1 LQQEDLRDI
10 WPFFSFLGGM
20 DETLIRSLTRQA
32 TKYLL
37 PHLGAEA
44 EDAVQK
50 VWAAIIARGPAVRQE
65 TFEAYFWKA
74 VRNRLISELR
84 ERQRH
89 KRLVPLDQVNLV
101 VQPRMEAGR
110 LLAELLA
117 TLPPNAGGIL
127 QLRAEGRDLGEIAR
141 AAGCNAKRVAN
152 VLYRTR
158 RRLLA
163 AMRGPAASSLSPAR
177 PGPLPTCAGSRCSSA

>member
-1 LQQEDLRDI
+1 
-10 WPFFSFLGGM
+10 M
-20 DETLIRSLTRQA
+20 DETLLRRLSNAATR
-32 TKYLL
+32 YLR

-44 EDAVQK
+44 EDAVQDI
-50 VWAAIIARGPAVRQE
+50 WTAIIARGPAVRPE

-74 VRNRLISELR
+74 VRNRLISEIRARRL
-84 ERQRH
+84 Q
-89 KRLVPLDQVNLV
+89 RLVPLDSVSLV
-101 VQPRMEAGR
+101 VQPCMEAGR

-152 VLYRTR
+152 VLYRAR
-158 RRLLA
+158 QRLLA
-163 AMRGPAASSLSPAR
+163 VMRGPAPSGLSPAR